1 MPTVE
6 ALDRNAV
13 LGGVLIALSENCER
27 LREACYWAGA
37 SAMSLEELHHR
48 GSFDLDFHTRKALL
62 DVRPIL
68 AEIQRAF
75 PGSFELISVPDEFGS
90 GFKGVLRLPEMEGV
104 TVEVLSNYEDVP
116 ARYLVRSRIAPRMWR
131 LTAQRFLADKIQCI
145 AERSEAR
152 DLVDIAAVLR
162 YHPQLTD
169 EARQIVRSQDAL
181 ILIERLVAWTV
192 ASMHEDL
199 AAYQDVDA
207 GDALQARD
215 LLLGWLREGSKP

>member
-6 ALDRNAV
+6 PLDRNAV

-104 TVEVLSNYEDVP
+104 TVEVLW
-116 ARYLVRSRIAPRMWR
+116 LWR

-192 ASMHEDL
+192 ASMREDL
-199 AAYQDVDA
+199 AAYQDVEA
-207 GDALQARD
+207 GAALQARD